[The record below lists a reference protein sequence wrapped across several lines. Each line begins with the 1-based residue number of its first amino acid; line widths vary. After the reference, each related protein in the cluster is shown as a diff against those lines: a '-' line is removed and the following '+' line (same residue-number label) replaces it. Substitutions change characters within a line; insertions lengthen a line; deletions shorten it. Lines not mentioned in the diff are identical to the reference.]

1 MPPRLLVLDRVLRRP
16 LLLGVATILAT
27 GCATVEPHLVPAPA
41 VFKDARLSFD
51 QTRPV
56 ELKSTQVPVF
66 FATTRAATQGPEHF
80 GNDSARLTLG
90 IAQVRLGEPGWSWDQ
105 LVESDRTSTV
115 DKARNGAVESVEILG
130 RATDEAALSKAERA
144 FVAAID
150 AQLARIQNPELVFYV
165 HGYRVTFDE
174 VAVQMGSFAHYLGQQ
189 ATVTF
194 QWPTGTMFWNY
205 LTDCPR
211 AQRYIPDIERMLALL
226 AQTKAQHI
234 NVLAYSCGSPLLAS
248 ALDRLRARHPALDH
262 DALQSRYR
270 LGNVIFVA
278 SDVDLK
284 TFARDHV
291 QPALDL
297 ARQVIVYFS
306 QIDRA
311 LGFSSLLAG
320 ASRLGQPDISDLSVD
335 EIQRLSSNSRFQ
347 AVDVTNVRGA
357 HEMGGMKGHGYWYAN
372 EIIST
377 DVALSLRYPIPPAQR
392 CLINPEGKRV
402 WNIPDDYV
410 DCVANRLLQRYP
422 ALRR

>member
-1 MPPRLLVLDRVLRRP
+1 M
-16 LLLGVATILAT
+16 LGVALLT
-27 GCATVEPHLVPAPA
+27 GCATVEPHLVPAPTI
-41 VFKDARLSFD
+41 FKDDRLSFESSVPAEL
-51 QTRPV
+51 QSTR
-56 ELKSTQVPVF
+56 LPVF
-66 FATTRAATQGPEHF
+66 FATTRAATSGPEHF
-80 GNDSARLTLG
+80 GNDSAPLTLG
-90 IAQVRLGEPGWSWDQ
+90 VARVRLGEQGWSWAE
-105 LVESDRTSTV
+105 LIASDRASSV
-115 DKARNGAVESVEILG
+115 DKPRNGAVESIEIIG
-130 RATDEAALSKAERA
+130 RAGGDGALSDADRA

-150 AQLARIQNPELVFYV
+150 AQLARIRNPELVFYV

-205 LTDCPR
+205 LLDCPR
-211 AQRYIPDIERMLALL
+211 AHRYIADIERLIALL

-234 NVLAYSCGSPLLAS
+234 NVMAYSCGSPLLAS
-248 ALDRLRARHPALDH
+248 ALDRLRSRHPEMNH
-262 DALQSRYR
+262 QALQSRYR

-297 ARQVIVYFS
+297 AEQVIVYFS

-311 LGFSSLLAG
+311 LGVSALLSG
-320 ASRLGQPDISDLSVD
+320 TSRLGQPDISDLTAE
-335 EIQRLSSNSRFQ
+335 EIERLASNPRFH
-347 AVDVTNVRGA
+347 AINVTDVRGA

-377 DVALSLRYPIPPAQR
+377 DVALSLRYPIPPADR

-402 WNIPDDYV
+402 WQIPDGYV
-410 DCVANRLLQRYP
+410 DCVANRLLQKYP
-422 ALRR
+422 TLRR